1 MKKPMTIMVLLIVS
15 MVYSF
20 PSYDIN
26 TDVRILCPYNA
37 YTNQYQCMQPEY
49 FPSVFRF
56 ADEGIYHASPIG
68 SDFFE
73 ILDFQKA
80 PDGNMIMVKNKNGQV
95 MSFYFTLDWIIGQ
108 NGVGYGSS
116 MVKMRV
122 VH

>member
-1 MKKPMTIMVLLIVS
+1 M
-15 MVYSF
+15 
-20 PSYDIN
+20 
-26 TDVRILCPYNA
+26 
-37 YTNQYQCMQPEY
+37 
-49 FPSVFRF
+49 
-56 ADEGIYHASPIG
+56 PIG

-95 MSFYFTLDWIIGQ
+95 MSFYFTFDWIVGQ